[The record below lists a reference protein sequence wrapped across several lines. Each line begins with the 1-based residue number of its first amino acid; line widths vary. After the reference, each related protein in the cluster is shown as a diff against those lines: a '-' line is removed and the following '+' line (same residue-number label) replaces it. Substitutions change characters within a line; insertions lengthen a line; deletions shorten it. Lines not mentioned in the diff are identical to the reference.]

1 MLGRGFWIA
10 AGAALAA
17 ALSPATASATFSIV
31 ACDARGVC
39 GAAAATNNLAVGAS
53 VIHARARVG
62 ALASQFETNPA
73 YGPRGLARLEAG
85 QAPKAVLDELLRTDG
100 DFDGQDL
107 SYRQVGLVGAK
118 GAGVAYTGVEAQASS
133 WAGALSGE
141 TFSVQGN
148 GLAGP
153 RVLEAMRQAYD
164 QSGGPL
170 AERLMVALEAG
181 EAAGGQTI
189 GGLSAAI
196 LVRTPEGGWQDIDL
210 RVDAADRPVAEL
222 RRLLNL
228 RFANDAVIRAERL
241 SRQGKSEQAR
251 AALVEALRLGPGWD
265 RIQRRAARLYLGLGD
280 HEAAVAAL
288 ARFAAINPAWARI
301 EVGDPLYTPLADDPA
316 VKRIRAASI
325 PSR

>member
-1 MLGRGFWIA
+1 MFGRGFWIA
-10 AGAALAA
+10 AGTALMATLA
-17 ALSPATASATFSIV
+17 PATASATFSIV
-31 ACDARGVC
+31 ACDAGGAC

-73 YGPRGLARLEAG
+73 YGPRGLALLEAG
-85 QAPKAVLDELLRTDG
+85 QAPEAVLDELLRTDG
-100 DFDGQDL
+100 DFDGQGI

-118 GAGVAYTGVEAQASS
+118 GAGVAYTGEEAQASP
-133 WAGALSGE
+133 WAGAQSGE

-153 RVLEAMRQAYD
+153 QVLAAMRRAYE

-170 AERLMVALEAG
+170 AERLTAALEAG

-196 LVRTPEGGWQDIDL
+196 LVRTPEGGWQDVDL

-228 RFANDAVIRAERL
+228 RFAHDAVIRAERL
-241 SRQGKSEQAR
+241 SRQGQSDQAR
-251 AALVEALRLGPGWD
+251 AALAEALRLGPGWD

-280 HEAAVAAL
+280 RAAAVEAL
-288 ARFAAINPAWARI
+288 ARFAALNPTWTRI
-301 EVGDPLYTPLADDPA
+301 EIEDSLYAPLADDPA
-316 VKRIRAASI
+316 MRRIRAAST